1 MGKGEPQSFVSM
13 RLCLDRCTRLRV
25 NEGPEMNLRRSILAL
40 LREEGFRINPAIE
53 VALDDF
59 LDLVESEGELSDGD
73 DDGIAPAEEEEE
85 ER

>member
-1 MGKGEPQSFVSM
+1 MGRSEP
-13 RLCLDRCTRLRV
+13 RLSVPIERCRDQGTRLRM
-25 NEGPEMNLRRSILAL
+25 NEEPEMNLRRSILAL

-59 LDLVESEGELSDGD
+59 LDLVESEGELHDD
-73 DDGIAPAEEEEE
+73 DDGVSSVEEEEE

>member
-1 MGKGEPQSFVSM
+1 
-13 RLCLDRCTRLRV
+13 
-25 NEGPEMNLRRSILAL
+25 MNIRRSILAL

-59 LDLVESEGELSDGD
+59 LDLVESEGELSDGEE
-73 DDGIAPAEEEEE
+73 DGLATADETVDEEE

>member
-1 MGKGEPQSFVSM
+1 MGKSEPGSFASIE
-13 RLCLDRCTRLRV
+13 RCLDQCTRLRV
-25 NEGPEMNLRRSILAL
+25 NEEPEMNLRRSILAL

-59 LDLVESEGELSDGD
+59 LDLVESEGELHDD
-73 DDGIAPAEEEEE
+73 DDGVSSVEEEEE